1 MSDKRLRRSVNKV
14 ILSGEYPVFGK
25 RLSELGYHV
34 ILTKPLP
41 QLISYER
48 YHADMQCL
56 IFDDHAFVLR
66 ECTSL
71 AETLSEYY
79 HVVLADENIDGKYP
93 DNVRLNAAVVGNTI
107 VANLKALDKKVMTY
121 AEKAGYQLIHV
132 NQGYAKC
139 STTVVSDRA
148 VITADNGIYNS
159 FKEAKI
165 DVLKIRQGRVK
176 LSGAEYGFIGGTSG
190 LDINNGKRTLY
201 FAGCIERHP
210 DYDDIKMFCDQHQT
224 EIVSLTEDNLTDI
237 GGIIFC

>member
-1 MSDKRLRRSVNKV
+1 MNKV
-14 ILSGEYPVFGK
+14 ILSGEYPIFGK

-34 ILTKPLP
+34 VYTEPLP

-56 IFDDHAFVLR
+56 IPDDHAFVLR

-79 HVVLADENIDGKYP
+79 HVVLTEENIGGKYP

-107 VANLKALDKKVMTY
+107 VANLKALDKKVITY
-121 AEKAGYQLIHV
+121 AEKAGYQLIQV

-139 STTVVSDRA
+139 SMAVVSDRA
-148 VITADNGIYNS
+148 VITADSGIYNS
-159 FKEAKI
+159 LKETNI
-165 DVLKIRQGRVK
+165 DVMKIRQGRVV
-176 LSGAEYGFIGGTSG
+176 LSGAEYGFIGGASG

-210 DYDDIKMFCDQHQT
+210 DYDDIKMFCDQHRT

-237 GGIIFC
+237 GGMIFC

>member
-1 MSDKRLRRSVNKV
+1 MNKV
-14 ILSGEYPVFGK
+14 ILSGEYPIFGK

-34 ILTKPLP
+34 FYTEPLP

-56 IFDDHAFVLR
+56 IFDDHAFVLK
-66 ECTSL
+66 ESTSL
-71 AETLSEYY
+71 ADTLSEYY
-79 HVVLADENIDGKYP
+79 HVVLTEENIGGKYP

-107 VANLKALDKKVMTY
+107 VANLKALDKKVLTY

-139 STTVVSDRA
+139 SMAVVSDRA
-148 VITADNGIYNS
+148 VITADSGIYNS
-159 FKEAKI
+159 LKETNI

-176 LSGAEYGFIGGTSG
+176 LSGAEYGFIGGASG
-190 LDINNGKRTLY
+190 SDSNNGKRTIY

-210 DYDDIKMFCDQHQT
+210 DYDDIKMFCDQHRT

-237 GGIIFC
+237 GGMIFC

>member
-1 MSDKRLRRSVNKV
+1 MNKV

-25 RLSELGYHV
+25 RLSELGYHAV
-34 ILTKPLP
+34 YTEPLP

-79 HVVLADENIDGKYP
+79 HVVLTEEDIGGKYP

-107 VANLKALDKKVMTY
+107 VANLKALDKKVLTY

-139 STTVVSDRA
+139 SMAVVSDRA
-148 VITADNGIYNS
+148 VITADSGIYNS
-159 FKEAKI
+159 LKETNI
-165 DVLKIRQGRVK
+165 DILKIRQVRVK
-176 LSGAEYGFIGGTSG
+176 LSGAEYGFIGGASG
-190 LDINNGKRTLY
+190 LDINNVKRTLY

-210 DYDDIKMFCDQHQT
+210 DYADIKAFCDQHQT
-224 EIVSLTEDNLTDI
+224 EIVSLTENDLTDI
-237 GGIIFC
+237 GGMIFC